1 MGWKSSA
8 LSRKEDSISTL
19 KGKKKKWIQ
28 TIERKTIINR
38 RPDWTLHDK
47 VAKRV
52 LQSSERKDKKAI
64 QEKRKRDKIKD
75 RTRTDFIRTKLQR
88 GSYRGQ

>member
-19 KGKKKKWIQ
+19 KGTKKKKWIQ

-38 RPDWTLHDK
+38 GPD
-47 VAKRV
+47 
-52 LQSSERKDKKAI
+52 
-64 QEKRKRDKIKD
+64 
-75 RTRTDFIRTKLQR
+75 
-88 GSYRGQ
+88 